1 MPPTVDKAGLR
12 TVPLDE
18 PEGWHLNYAANWA
31 TLAAF
36 NAIGGLCVTA
46 RDLDPVTMTPI
57 SRYYNVGSGY
67 MRTSAGLLF
76 VAGFVGQLA
85 PASTA
90 VNVWLDA
97 AGALYQG
104 PAFPTTYAYRPLA
117 QITCD
122 AAKITGIIDYRNPM
136 VAIGGPISVSR
147 VAVAANYAQGVGVN
161 YIRADAT
168 AGPITI
174 TLGAPADYTNQLIY
188 IRKKDNSA
196 NTVTVASAALI
207 DGAASFALAAQGT
220 AIVTSTGTTY
230 ERVL

>member
-36 NAIGGLCVTA
+36 N
-46 RDLDPVTMTPI
+46 
-57 SRYYNVGSGY
+57 
-67 MRTSAGLLF
+67 
-76 VAGFVGQLA
+76 
-85 PASTA
+85 
-90 VNVWLDA
+90 
-97 AGALYQG
+97 
-104 PAFPTTYAYRPLA
+104 
-117 QITCD
+117 
-122 AAKITGIIDYRNPM
+122 
-136 VAIGGPISVSR
+136 AIGGPISVSR